1 MLPDVTVW
9 ELNIL
14 CMKKLKPRRYV
25 IIGDTTYYHGDYV
38 NACIMHDDGD
48 NDEDSV
54 EVEGRICI
62 NKKEAHQEG
71 ERHFH
76 FWICQDERSGCDN
89 AEETFEYDYS
99 WSVQVDRDGN
109 IKSTDTEW
117 ITLESRA
124 EPELEA
130 ELDEEKD
137 VQVVEQE
144 EEDLIDDDPMP
155 EDWTPSEK
163 DMQFLKN

>member
-1 MLPDVTVW
+1 
-9 ELNIL
+9 
-14 CMKKLKPRRYV
+14 MKKLKPRRYV

-38 NACIMHDDGD
+38 NACIVQNSDDD
-48 NDEDSV
+48 DEDSV

-62 NKKEAHQEG
+62 NKKDSHQQE

-76 FWICQDERSGCDN
+76 FWICQNERDGCSD
-89 AEETFEYDYS
+89 AEERFEYDYS
-99 WSVQVDRDGN
+99 WSVKVDKDGN
-109 IKSTDTEW
+109 ITSPDTEW

-124 EPELEA
+124 EPETELEV
-130 ELDEEKD
+130 DEKD

-144 EEDLIDDDPMP
+144 EEDIIDDDPMP

>member
-1 MLPDVTVW
+1 
-9 ELNIL
+9 
-14 CMKKLKPRRYV
+14 MKKLKPRRYV
-25 IIGDTTYYHGDYV
+25 IVGDTTLYHGDYV
-38 NACIMHDDGD
+38 NACIIIPD

-54 EVEGRICI
+54 ELEGRICI
-62 NKKEAHQEG
+62 NKKEAHQQK

-76 FWICQDERSGCDN
+76 FWICQDERTGCDN
-89 AEETFEYDYS
+89 AEETFGYDYS
-99 WSVQVDRDGN
+99 WSVQVDGDGN
-109 IKSTDTEW
+109 IKSSDTEW
-117 ITLESRA
+117 INLERRA
-124 EPELEA
+124 EPET

-163 DMQFLKN
+163 DMQFLRN